1 MVQFKVQST
10 YNSFSYPVQA
20 YVLNCLT
27 STLPSQQIQFQD
39 WQELLQLQMADP
51 GYGTPSNIDLLL
63 GANVYGQVL
72 SEGILRN
79 PPGALTA
86 QIHSWD
92 GSCRDEFKLVGI
104 LLTLLAHIPMTTQ
117 SMICCVSSG
126 RLKLTSI
133 IHFYPRKK
141 NPVKDTLN
149 PLQLGT
155 VWVVML

>member
-63 GANVYGQVL
+63 GADVYGQVL

-79 PPGALTA
+79 PPGTLTA
-86 QIHSWD
+86 QNTQLGW
-92 GSCRDEFKLVGI
+92 I
-104 LLTLLAHIPMTTQ
+104 L
-117 SMICCVSSG
+117 SG
-126 RLKLTSI
+126 R
-133 IHFYPRKK
+133 
-141 NPVKDTLN
+141 V
-149 PLQLGT
+149 
-155 VWVVML
+155 